1 MQGEHGKMNKRR
13 PLVQAVAPVEKV
25 SITAG
30 VWRSGSMWKVTRA
43 NPPPRCEIRVRR
55 RWSAGGRCETLR
67 TRAA

>member
-30 VWRSGSMWKVTRA
+30 IWRGGSMWKVTRA
-43 NPPPRCEIRVRR
+43 TPPPLVARFVCV
-55 RWSAGGRCETLR
+55 AGGLR
-67 TRAA
+67 GGGAKR